1 MTRITLTDFK
11 QNRSLKTKRWLGWLM
26 FCMMMLFGHMG
37 MAQSACEIE
46 VNLTFPEFGDGTEW
60 ELIDGSGNAVLTGGP
75 YGWLNYDFSINET
88 HTASNP
94 PYSLKII
101 IDDFGGYE
109 DNEVEYSITVG
120 GVQDISGTVY
130 PEFYSVITETFP
142 LIADLSECIPS
153 CPVPSTLSVSN
164 ITATAATLNW
174 VSTGTSFDV
183 ELVTSGTAPTGTPTY
198 TGVNAPFTT
207 TTPLSAS
214 TAYEF
219 YVRQNCGV

>member
-1 MTRITLTDFK
+1 
-11 QNRSLKTKRWLGWLM
+11 
-26 FCMMMLFGHMG
+26 
-37 MAQSACEIE
+37 
-46 VNLTFPEFGDGTEW
+46 
-60 ELIDGSGNAVLTGGP
+60 
-75 YGWLNYDFSINET
+75 
-88 HTASNP
+88 
-94 PYSLKII
+94 
-101 IDDFGGYE
+101 GYE

-174 VSTGTSFDV
+174 VSTGTNFDV

-219 YVRQNCGV
+219 YVRANCMADGLSDWTGPFSFNTLCAPQIAPIVPESFTNYGTDAPTPLCWSEAKGAVTANSELTGSTSKWNGGNFANTGSDKGARVNLYGNQ